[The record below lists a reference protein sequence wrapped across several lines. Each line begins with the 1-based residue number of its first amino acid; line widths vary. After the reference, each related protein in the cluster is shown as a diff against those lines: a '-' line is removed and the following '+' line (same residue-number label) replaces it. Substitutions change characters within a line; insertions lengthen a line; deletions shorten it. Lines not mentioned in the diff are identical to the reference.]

1 MNTDKQITVQI
12 KSIYGNEM
20 IYPICPQAKI
30 FAELAGTKTLTRT
43 AINLIKDLGFKVNVV
58 ALPSTL

>member
-20 IYPICPQAKI
+20 SYPICPQAKI